1 MMRKKRFS
9 FILYSLVAVAT
20 AGPVSAGIH
29 VTYPAYSAE
38 IVDTGQLQIRRGEA
52 GLQLFREM
60 FSAFRNGGK
69 AFFEYRRGMNCEL
82 EPDFEKGRF
91 VCKYEK
97 SNQFRLTK
105 VITLQPARLKVEYTF
120 TNLSPERLH
129 AVEYSILLPG
139 NVWCGKN
146 YSFNRDKMKGRL
158 PDAET
163 FPQGSLLVPGIIR
176 GTVDHFQFH
185 FAGASAALL
194 DGRRARWSQNS
205 FRFRGGR
212 GGGAFI
218 QDKPVSF
225 GFEII
230 FPPGGEKAD
239 SNLMNEMQVVKY
251 SSIDLRTVSNMGFQ
265 ENSRAND
272 GLGGW
277 TDEGAGGNDLRN
289 IPVGR
294 QLFGGVPFSI
304 VNPAENGGRS
314 CIVLGNAVKRH
325 LPDAVEIPMNAHARS
340 LYFLHASAWGA
351 KGEKIGSYR
360 IRYADG
366 DGCDIPLVIGK
377 NITDWWTPADL
388 EEAVVGWQGKSAR
401 RSPVGL
407 VIHGWNNPHPQ
418 KKIQS
423 ILFSSVRAPGM
434 PILIALTGSNQQVSL
449 VRGTAKQ
456 HRTDLRGWVPFSVTE
471 LPLSGEKNP
480 LDGSREIT
488 RHAPA
493 GKYGFVGV
501 RNGRFEFKNGKR
513 AKFFGLALVGAACF
527 PEVEQAETLA
537 KHLAELGCN
546 IVRLHLYDN
555 NAFTAQNKPRV
566 NIFGDGAASS
576 NLSEKRMAQLDYL
589 IAKLKE
595 QGIYIYLDLDSARVY
610 TSQDGVIVGKTDK
623 FGNSE
628 EKRGIYFDRAT
639 IAARKRFA
647 RELLLHRNP
656 WTGLRYVE
664 EPAIALIDLANENSV
679 FLLDV
684 WRKLDG
690 PYLETY
696 TKLWNAWLLR
706 RYADQQ
712 KLKAAWGNSLGPDE
726 TLGAGNVKAVLPVGM
741 PLGNWGGRD
750 TPRLTDGI
758 RFATELQTAG
768 NREMYQYLHSLGVK
782 IPITGSQPLFL
793 NPPDLMSVAD
803 LDFVDL
809 HPYFFGARPMLQG
822 DIPDYDTIT
831 QIALARVK
839 NKPLTVTEWNYHNK
853 DIFPWRNDAPVFVAA
868 YAALQDV
875 DCLIAHSYSGTT
887 RKRSRIEWS
896 QEVHNDPVFIGQW
909 MAASH
914 VFLRGDVAPARIA
927 VPAAIYDK
935 DSVYLRETPQPSVGF
950 NPFIH
955 RLYTEFDAT
964 GVTEAA
970 PPNFSQRLESDTGEL
985 IWHRTKG
992 VFLLDSLR
1000 TRAVIGRL
1008 DRAEKLLS
1016 EAAPLKVFSQSEN
1029 PQSIVVTSM
1038 DGEAVS
1044 RSANLL
1050 LTACGRCENSGMVW
1064 DASGSRALDRGRAPI
1079 MIEPVRARIELRG
1092 MESPESCRV
1101 TALNGDG
1108 TLQKEIPC
1116 HGQGEVLTFSLSGDT
1131 IFYRIYRVKKGL

>member
-1 MMRKKRFS
+1 MRKKRFS

-176 GTVDHFQFH
+176 GTVDHFQFL

-366 DGCDIPLVIGK
+366 GGCDIPLVIGK
-377 NITDWWTPADL
+377 NITDWWTPAEL
-388 EEAVVGWQGKSAR
+388 EEAVVGWQGAS
-401 RSPVGL
+401 L
-407 VIHGWNNPHPQ
+407 VADGGISGGSLLWSGRQ
-418 KKIQS
+418 W
-423 ILFSSVRAPGM
+423 APGYS
-434 PILIALTGSNQQVSL
+434 A
-449 VRGTAKQ
+449 
-456 HRTDLRGWVPFSVTE
+456 D
-471 LPLSGEKNP
+471 
-480 LDGSREIT
+480 
-488 RHAPA
+488 
-493 GKYGFVGV
+493 
-501 RNGRFEFKNGKR
+501 
-513 AKFFGLALVGAACF
+513 
-527 PEVEQAETLA
+527 
-537 KHLAELGCN
+537 
-546 IVRLHLYDN
+546 
-555 NAFTAQNKPRV
+555 
-566 NIFGDGAASS
+566 IF
-576 NLSEKRMAQLDYL
+576 
-589 IAKLKE
+589 
-595 QGIYIYLDLDSARVY
+595 
-610 TSQDGVIVGKTDK
+610 
-623 FGNSE
+623 
-628 EKRGIYFDRAT
+628 
-639 IAARKRFA
+639 
-647 RELLLHRNP
+647 
-656 WTGLRYVE
+656 
-664 EPAIALIDLANENSV
+664 
-679 FLLDV
+679 
-684 WRKLDG
+684 
-690 PYLETY
+690 
-696 TKLWNAWLLR
+696 LR
-706 RYADQQ
+706 RKID
-712 KLKAAWGNSLGPDE
+712 
-726 TLGAGNVKAVLPVGM
+726 VKCG
-741 PLGNWGGRD
+741 GSGRD
-750 TPRLTDGI
+750 
-758 RFATELQTAG
+758 
-768 NREMYQYLHSLGVK
+768 SL
-782 IPITGSQPLFL
+782 
-793 NPPDLMSVAD
+793 
-803 LDFVDL
+803 
-809 HPYFFGARPMLQG
+809 
-822 DIPDYDTIT
+822 
-831 QIALARVK
+831 
-839 NKPLTVTEWNYHNK
+839 
-853 DIFPWRNDAPVFVAA
+853 
-868 YAALQDV
+868 
-875 DCLIAHSYSGTT
+875 
-887 RKRSRIEWS
+887 
-896 QEVHNDPVFIGQW
+896 
-909 MAASH
+909 
-914 VFLRGDVAPARIA
+914 
-927 VPAAIYDK
+927 
-935 DSVYLRETPQPSVGF
+935 
-950 NPFIH
+950 
-955 RLYTEFDAT
+955 
-964 GVTEAA
+964 
-970 PPNFSQRLESDTGEL
+970 
-985 IWHRTKG
+985 
-992 VFLLDSLR
+992 
-1000 TRAVIGRL
+1000 
-1008 DRAEKLLS
+1008 
-1016 EAAPLKVFSQSEN
+1016 
-1029 PQSIVVTSM
+1029 
-1038 DGEAVS
+1038 
-1044 RSANLL
+1044 
-1050 LTACGRCENSGMVW
+1050 
-1064 DASGSRALDRGRAPI
+1064 
-1079 MIEPVRARIELRG
+1079 
-1092 MESPESCRV
+1092 
-1101 TALNGDG
+1101 
-1108 TLQKEIPC
+1108 
-1116 HGQGEVLTFSLSGDT
+1116 
-1131 IFYRIYRVKKGL
+1131 